1 MIGYYNYLRA
11 EDEFKFGNYRNAIK
25 KYNKAILSGD
35 LKETET
41 CNAYYGE
48 GNCFINLGDYDEAIK
63 AFNLALQW
71 DKNQYLVYHKLGIT
85 YYNKSDYEQ
94 SIQYFEKA
102 IELEPNDF
110 EPWKFKGLALEK
122 LERYN
127 GAETALKNALK
138 CPSLSDSAII
148 DSINNKL
155 FIIRLRKSS
164 KKATEL
170 QENGKYADAI
180 KVYDSIMENI
190 DSNSVAE
197 SSDEIDQIHA
207 DSILN
212 NGICLKALKKYDSAI
227 GILNKA
233 INLFPD
239 KTNAYIE
246 LANCYIQ
253 LKKFDE
259 ALVYYEKLEDITD
272 DENEKIEI
280 NILKKV
286 TVFQKLLLKK
296 DYLAALNEVN
306 SIPERNDESILLK
319 KVFSGICYFYLE
331 RYDEALDCM
340 LPYVDAEWIDS
351 ATEDNSIRGMVY
363 TYVGGVYYMQ
373 KNYETALKYL
383 NKCVQIDFNGLA
395 DTGSFMGECYI
406 ALGEYEKGLEALRKA
421 VEAWDDIAYY
431 DIPYIESRIQF
442 AKEKLAEVKAK
453 VPPSHII
460 INGNNN
466 PINLGGILA
475 TDDAVINRSV
485 IGKDSAQEENDVC
498 FCPYCGTKINADFL
512 FCPKCGRKLNED

>member
-1 MIGYYNYLRA
+1 MIGYYNYLSA
-11 EDEFKFGNYRNAIK
+11 GDEFKFGNYRKAIK

-190 DSNSVAE
+190 DSNLVAE
-197 SSDEIDQIHA
+197 SSDEIEQIHA
-207 DSILN
+207 DSIAESYFFRAFKH
-212 NGICLKALKKYDSAI
+212 IP
-227 GILNKA
+227 
-233 INLFPD
+233 LF
-239 KTNAYIE
+239 
-246 LANCYIQ
+246 
-253 LKKFDE
+253 
-259 ALVYYEKLEDITD
+259 
-272 DENEKIEI
+272 
-280 NILKKV
+280 
-286 TVFQKLLLKK
+286 
-296 DYLAALNEVN
+296 
-306 SIPERNDESILLK
+306 S
-319 KVFSGICYFYLE
+319 
-331 RYDEALDCM
+331 
-340 LPYVDAEWIDS
+340 
-351 ATEDNSIRGMVY
+351 
-363 TYVGGVYYMQ
+363 
-373 KNYETALKYL
+373 
-383 NKCVQIDFNGLA
+383 
-395 DTGSFMGECYI
+395 
-406 ALGEYEKGLEALRKA
+406 
-421 VEAWDDIAYY
+421 
-431 DIPYIESRIQF
+431 IES
-442 AKEKLAEVKAK
+442 A
-453 VPPSHII
+453 
-460 INGNNN
+460 
-466 PINLGGILA
+466 
-475 TDDAVINRSV
+475 
-485 IGKDSAQEENDVC
+485 
-498 FCPYCGTKINADFL
+498 
-512 FCPKCGRKLNED
+512 